1 MANLRLSVFTL
12 LVSVGFVAVAN
23 GQSLPINDQSVK
35 RPITGSAFQP
45 VDAGLAAAAAKA
57 TRRFQTTASGGV
69 SARSPGQPYKSEIS
83 SDGKLSLSVGANRLG
98 VFVQNYGFG
107 DQRMPVTVTAP
118 WVNPDKTAW
127 PAVQLTRPGISES
140 YVNGTSG
147 LHHWLTVN
155 ARPATSS
162 GSLWVNLA
170 VTGARNI
177 SSLSETATEVTIGA
191 TKLKYSGLKVWDASG
206 RTLPAQ
212 MVTKANGIGLVVD
225 DANAEYPVTID
236 PVWGSESLLSADPPK
251 FIQHFG
257 WSVAVAGNIAVVG
270 TDQWEEPVY
279 VFQKDG
285 SSWSLEQTL
294 TSKAAGFGN
303 AVATNGEKIA
313 VGAPYDNS
321 RRYGDGSVTLYER
334 TGPKGAPWE
343 ESSTIFP
350 PDEIEYGQFG
360 SAIAMDSSRI
370 VIGAPS
376 AMRDD
381 WNSVGKACVYQLLE
395 GRTRWE
401 ATLVDEEG
409 PSDGYAGSSI
419 AISGDNIILGAPGD
433 RYMGYNEGSAAVYSY
448 ESLRWSRKLHL
459 QAPDRQRGDQF
470 GRSVAISTTELFVGA
485 PGYRT
490 NSVFVFTDWKSGSPS
505 AKSIPATGDTYEG
518 FGYALGFN
526 GTSLFI
532 GNYQRKSISGEVS
545 VVNRNGGGTWE
556 VVDTILPSHPNDYSF
571 FGQSLAVSPTDLI
584 VGAWQGHQPGQDYA
598 GSAVVYSIG
607 VAKPDASVTF
617 PGLPL
622 YGGTP
627 GIYGSKPGVGTVTL
641 STAAPSGGITVEL
654 SSDSPSLTV
663 PSSVTI
669 PEGTTSTT
677 FDYMTS
683 SVDTD
688 TATMVTT
695 GGDSVNSS
703 SGNLSVLANKVA
715 KVVGININSL
725 GTGLAEVR
733 LAVPAASDFVVNL
746 TSEDPSKL
754 QVPDSVTVLAGKTSA
769 KFTVTSLSAVITST
783 AINITA
789 NPSNGTKTAT
799 ITVVPQAAIDN
810 LSFSEST
817 IVAGTSTTG
826 TVFLAGPAP
835 VGGQVVTL
843 TSNRGSVTVPSSVF
857 VPAGETSVNFTATS
871 TGTSPTSAII
881 TATVNGQKK
890 TDTLTIIRPRLASI
904 SLANSTVQGGVQNTT
919 FTVSLVEAMPFD
931 VTINLSSNRAT
942 LASVPATIIIP
953 AGNLTATGN
962 VTTGRWTGSGSSKA
976 VNITARYGTDSSK
989 LVTLTVTK

>member
-1 MANLRLSVFTL
+1 M
-12 LVSVGFVAVAN
+12 
-23 GQSLPINDQSVK
+23 
-35 RPITGSAFQP
+35 
-45 VDAGLAAAAAKA
+45 
-57 TRRFQTTASGGV
+57 

-107 DQRMPVTVTAP
+107 DQRMPVTATAP
-118 WVNPDKTAW
+118 RVNPDKTAW
-127 PAVQLTRPGISES
+127 PAIQLPRPGISES

-147 LHHWLTVN
+147 LHHWLTVST
-155 ARPATSS
+155 RPAAST

-170 VTGARNI
+170 VTGAKNI
-177 SSLSETATEVTIGA
+177 RSLSETATEVTIGA

-206 RTLPAQ
+206 RTLPAR
-212 MVTKANGIGLVVD
+212 MVTKATGIGLVVD
-225 DANAEYPVTID
+225 DANAKYPVTID
-236 PVWGSESLLSADPPK
+236 PIWGSESLLSANPPE
-251 FIQHFG
+251 FVQHFG
-257 WSVAVAGNIAVVG
+257 WSVAVAGNVAVVG

-279 VFQKDG
+279 VFRKDG
-285 SSWSLEQTL
+285 SSWYLEQTL
-294 TSKAAGFGN
+294 ANRAGGFGT

-313 VGAPYDNS
+313 VGAPYDDT
-321 RRYGDGSVTLYER
+321 YGYGTGSVMIYER
-334 TGPKGAPWE
+334 TGSGDTPWIDG
-343 ESSTIFP
+343 TRIFP
-350 PDEIEYGQFG
+350 PEEVGSGAFG
-360 SAIAMDSSRI
+360 SAIAIESNRI
-370 VIGAPS
+370 VIGAPQ
-376 AMRDD
+376 ADVGGHYA
-381 WNSVGKACVYQLLE
+381 VGKSYVFQLENGGAFWE
-395 GRTRWE
+395 G
-401 ATLVDEEG
+401 TLVDPYGIEV
-409 PSDGYAGSSI
+409 GYAGSSV
-419 AISGDNIILGAPGD
+419 AISGDDIIVGAPGD
-433 RYMGYNEGSAAVYSY
+433 TYMGYVEGTVAVYSF
-448 ESLRWSRKLHL
+448 ESMSWNHKLHL
-459 QAPDRQRGDQF
+459 RAPDSQRGDQF
-470 GRSVAISTTELFVGA
+470 GRSVAISNSELFVGA
-485 PGYRT
+485 PGYLANT
-490 NSVFVFTDWKSGSPS
+490 VFVFSDWKSGSPS
-505 AKSIPATGDTYEG
+505 AQAIPATSYTNQG
-518 FGYALGFN
+518 FGTALGFD
-526 GTSLFI
+526 GSSLYI
-532 GNYQRKSISGEVS
+532 GNYERQNYSGEVL
-545 VVNRNGGGTWE
+545 VINRNGGGTWE

-598 GSAVVYSIG
+598 GSAVVYSLG
-607 VAKPDASVTF
+607 VAKPDANVTF

-641 STAAPSGGITVEL
+641 STAAPTGGITVDL
-654 SSDSPSLTV
+654 SSDSPALTV

-669 PEGTTSTT
+669 PEGMTSTT
-677 FDYMTS
+677 FDYTTS

-688 TATMVTT
+688 TATVVTT
-695 GGDSVNSS
+695 GGGSVRSG
-703 SGNLSVLANKVA
+703 SGNLSVLANKVV
-715 KVVGININSL
+715 KVIGISINSL

-733 LAVPAASDFVVNL
+733 LAVPAAADYVVNL
-746 TSEDPSKL
+746 TSEDPARL
-754 QVPDSVTVLAGKTSA
+754 QVPDSVTVPAGKTSA
-769 KFTVTSLSAVITST
+769 KFSVTSLSAVISST
-783 AINITA
+783 GINVTA
-789 NPSNGTKTAT
+789 TPSNGTKTAT

-826 TVFLAGPAP
+826 TVLLAGPAP

-857 VPAGETSVNFTATS
+857 IPPGETSANFTATS
-871 TGTSPTSAII
+871 TGTAPTSAII

-890 TDTLTIIRPRLASI
+890 TATLTIIRPRLASI